1 MSPQVARTAE
11 LLLRFPNG
19 KTQRIP
25 LEETQYDLGRGES
38 NRLRFQDVN
47 GLSRRHAS
55 FERTGPRWIVRD
67 LGSTNGTL
75 VNGKRITE
83 GHLLQPNDRVDLG
96 ELSIVFAEGATS
108 SAASQTVI
116 FIDNSSATQS
126 TEQTSVRGVLD
137 AEKEMRGGAHMKAL
151 IQAGRELASHTS
163 LSELFGLIMNL
174 LIDAVGASRG
184 VLMTLENGELQVRA
198 SKGEGFR
205 ISSHVRDIVIGE
217 KRSLLVQDALNDSD
231 LAGRMSIVQQQ
242 IRSILAVPLQ
252 TDARVIGLIYLDAPG
267 LTHEFTK
274 DDLSVLTVLANI
286 AAIRIE
292 HARLAEVEQAE
303 KLRNQEL
310 EHAALIQRSILP
322 TNFPP
327 FPHRKEFELHASMI
341 PAREVGGDFF
351 DFFLLDDENLGFVIG
366 DVSGKGVPAALF
378 MSVCRTLLRA
388 TARHQS
394 SPGDCFTY
402 VNASLAEQNVSG
414 MFVTLFY
421 GVLNTVTGD
430 LTFANGGHNP
440 PYIFSPDGTWRA
452 LTASSG
458 PLVGMIPGLQYIT
471 RTDKLAPGE
480 GILLFTDGVT
490 EAVSSDE
497 EFLGTGPLEDYV
509 AANTTI
515 PATEMVQK
523 LHVMVQNYAKGM
535 PQADDITVLTLR
547 YLG

>member
-1 MSPQVARTAE
+1 MSPQAARTAE

-25 LEETQYDLGRGES
+25 LEESQYDLGRGES
-38 NRLRFQDVN
+38 SKLRFQDVN
-47 GLSRRHAS
+47 GLSRKHAS

-83 GHLLQPNDRVDLG
+83 GHVLQPNDRVDLG
-96 ELSIVFAEGATS
+96 ELSIVFAEEATS
-108 SAASQTVI
+108 ASQTVV
-116 FIDNSSATQS
+116 FIDNSAATQS
-126 TEQTSVRGVLD
+126 TEQASVKGVLA
-137 AEKEMRGGAHMKAL
+137 AEKGMRGDAHMKAL

-242 IRSILAVPLQ
+242 VRSMLAVPLQ
-252 TDARVIGLIYLDAPG
+252 TDDRVIGLIYLDAPG

-327 FPHRKEFELHASMI
+327 YPHRKEFELHASMI
-341 PAREVGGDFF
+341 PARHVGGDFF

-388 TARHQS
+388 TARHQP

-421 GVLNTVTGD
+421 GVLNTTTGD

-440 PYIFSPDGTWRA
+440 PYIFSPDGTCRA

-458 PLVGMIPGLQYIT
+458 PLVGMIPGVQYVT
-471 RTDKLAPGE
+471 RSDKLAPGE

-490 EAVSSDE
+490 EAVSSDHQ
-497 EFLGTGPLEDYV
+497 FLGTRPLEDYV
-509 AANTTI
+509 AANTML
-515 PATEMVQK
+515 PATDMVQK
-523 LHVMVQNYAKGM
+523 LHGMVQNYAKGM